1 MDLKGASEMK
11 MKFYRDGKKISR
23 KEAEA
28 WLGKETLARRIEE
41 AKATHEEDPYTL
53 IEWMDGL
60 RIDFEF

>member
-1 MDLKGASEMK
+1 MK

-41 AKATHEEDPYTL
+41 AKAAHEEDPYTL